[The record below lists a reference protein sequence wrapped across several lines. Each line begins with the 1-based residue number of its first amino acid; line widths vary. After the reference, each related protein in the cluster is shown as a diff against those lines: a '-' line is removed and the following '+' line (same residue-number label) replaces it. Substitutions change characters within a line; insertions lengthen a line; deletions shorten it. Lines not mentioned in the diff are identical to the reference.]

1 MKFNYREFLDDE
13 VFKRLNEI
21 KAFAPETVE
30 AEAAMRKKPGY
41 PHDRLVFA
49 AADLSLI
56 HI

>member
-30 AEAAMRKKPGY
+30 AEAAMRKAGLSARQAGVRCRRPQ
-41 PHDRLVFA
+41 R
-49 AADLSLI
+49 ADD
-56 HI
+56 

>member
-30 AEAAMRKKPGY
+30 AEAAMRKSRAIRTTGWC
-41 PHDRLVFA
+41 
-49 AADLSLI
+49 SLPPTTTRG
-56 HI
+56 